1 VALLADGTLM
11 ADFTMDAEFGPTAVD
26 RGVQGVLGRGVD
38 RIDGP
43 LKVTGQAR
51 YGYEHDAGKTVAYGV
66 AITAPG
72 AAKGRVLGIDT
83 DVARALPGVIDII
96 VDDPRIVRQAAGFAP
111 ATRGNDRIDHWD
123 QIVGVAVAETF
134 EAARDAAAAVRVR
147 VEAEAGRFDTL
158 AHVADASGPPADSRL
173 QDSNQGDLDAAMA
186 GAAASIDQ
194 VYTTPHQVHAAMEP
208 HASVAVWDGDRLT
221 LHSSLQ
227 LLKWAKPILA
237 GSLDIAPE
245 QIRILSPFIGGGFGG
260 KILGPDAVLAAIAAQ
275 RLGRPVKVALTR
287 QQLFHNVY
295 RRTDTHQR
303 IRLAADAEGKLTGIG
318 HESVVSQGPGA
329 SFMEPVALGTVSL
342 YDARARRI
350 GHKVVTLDMVMAGA
364 VRAPGE
370 AVGMLALESAMDEL
384 AEKLNVDPIALRVK
398 NEPAVEPSTGKPFST
413 RRFVDCLTQGAER
426 FGWNRRNLVPG
437 AVRKGE
443 WLIGMGVS
451 GAVRINLL
459 MDSEARVRLSPDG
472 RATVET
478 DMTDIGT
485 GTYTILAQIAG
496 EALGL
501 PVECVDVV
509 LGDSD
514 LPPAAGSGGSFGAA
528 SAGSSVA
535 LACEDLV
542 ATLATRMGVAPQ
554 DMTLKDGHAIAA
566 NRRVPLAELVGPAPV
581 EAMGKIAQG
590 SHAQNFSQAAHGA
603 QFAEVAVNA
612 VTGEVRVRR
621 MLGVFE
627 AGRILNAK
635 TARSQAI
642 GGMIW
647 GIGYAMHEDA
657 VVDKRTGQ
665 FVNHDLAEYHV
676 PSHADV
682 PPLDVLFIEEPD
694 TKANPL
700 GIKGLGE
707 LSISGAGAAV
717 TNAIYN
723 ACGVRVRDFPLT
735 LDKILAHLPP
745 L

>member
-1 VALLADGTLM
+1 M
-11 ADFTMDAEFGPTAVD
+11 ADFTMDAEFGPTALD

-43 LKVTGQAR
+43 LKVTGGAR
-51 YGYEHDAGKTVAYGV
+51 YGYEHRVENVAYGV
-66 AITAPG
+66 AITAAG
-72 AAKGRVLGIDT
+72 IARGRVLGFDL
-83 DVARALPGVIDII
+83 DAAPALPGVIDII
-96 VDDPRIVRQAAGFAP
+96 VDDPRIVGQAAGFTP
-111 ATRGNDRIDHWD
+111 ATRGNASVDHWD
-123 QIVGVAVAETF
+123 QIVGVAVADSF
-134 EAARDAAAAVRVR
+134 EAARAAAAAVRIR
-147 VEAEAGRFDTL
+147 HEGEPGRFETI
-158 AHVADASGPPADSRL
+158 AHVEEASGPPKDSRL
-173 QDSNQGDLDAAMA
+173 QDSEQGDLDAAMA
-186 GAAASIDQ
+186 SAAASIDQ
-194 VYTTPHQVHAAMEP
+194 VYTTPNQVHAAMEP
-208 HASVAVWDGDRLT
+208 HASVAQWNGDRLT
-221 LHSSLQ
+221 VHSSLQ
-227 LLKWAKPILA
+227 LLKWAKAILA
-237 GSLDIAPE
+237 QSLDIAADRV
-245 QIRILSPFIGGGFGG
+245 RIVSPFIGGGFGG

-295 RRTDTHQR
+295 RRTDTHER
-303 IRLAADAEGKLTGIG
+303 VRLAADADGRLTGIG
-318 HESVVSQGPGA
+318 HETIVSQGPDG

-342 YDARARRI
+342 YAAPARRI
-350 GHKVVTLDMVMAGA
+350 SHRVVTLDMVMAGA

-370 AVGMLALESAMDEL
+370 AVGMLALETAVDEL
-384 AEKLNVDPIALRVK
+384 AEKLGLDPIAFRII
-398 NEPAVEPSTGKPFST
+398 NEPRVDPTTGKPFST
-413 RRFVDCLTQGAER
+413 RRYVDCLEQGAAR
-426 FGWNRRNLVPG
+426 FGWERRNPTPG
-437 AVRKGE
+437 ATRDGE
-443 WLIGMGVS
+443 WLLGMGVA

-459 MDSEARVRLSPDG
+459 MESQARVRLSPDG
-472 RATVET
+472 RASIET

-501 PVECVDVV
+501 PVDHVDVV

-514 LPPAAGSGGSFGAA
+514 LPPSAGSGGSFGAA

-542 ATLATRMGVAPQ
+542 ATLAARMGVEPA

-566 NRRVPLAELVGPAPV
+566 NRRVALGELVGAAPI
-581 EAMGKIAQG
+581 EALGRIAQG
-590 SHAQNFSQAAHGA
+590 SNGRAFSQAAHGA

-647 GIGYAMHEDA
+647 GIGYALHEDA
-657 VVDKRTGQ
+657 VLDKRYGQ

-676 PSHADV
+676 PAHADV
-682 PPLDVLFIEEPD
+682 PPLDVLFIEDPD

-717 TNAIYN
+717 TNAVYN

-735 LDKILAHLPP
+735 LDKILGGLPP
-745 L
+745 V

>member
-1 VALLADGTLM
+1 M
-11 ADFTMDAEFGPTAVD
+11 ADFTMDAEFGPTALD

-43 LKVTGQAR
+43 LKVTGGAR
-51 YGYEHDAGKTVAYGV
+51 YGYEHDVGDQVAYGV
-66 AITAPG
+66 AITAKG
-72 AAKGRVLGIDT
+72 FAKGRVVGFDIDT
-83 DVARALPGVIDII
+83 ARALPGVVDII
-96 VDDPRIVRQAAGFAP
+96 VDDPRLVGQAAGFSP
-111 ATRGNDRIDHWD
+111 ARRGNDRVDHWD
-123 QIVGVAVAETF
+123 QIVGVAVADSF
-134 EAARDAAAAVRVR
+134 EAARAAAAAVRIR
-147 VEAEAGRFDTL
+147 VEVEPGRFDTM
-158 AHVADASGPPADSRL
+158 AHVAEAAGPPRESRV
-173 QDSNQGDLDAAMA
+173 QDSDLGDLDAAMA
-186 GAAASIDQ
+186 GAAATIDQ
-194 VYTTPHQVHAAMEP
+194 VYTTPNQVHAAMEP
-208 HASVAVWDGDRLT
+208 HASVAVWEGDRLT
-221 LHSSLQ
+221 LYSGVQ

-237 GSLDIAPE
+237 QSLDINADRV
-245 QIRILSPFIGGGFGG
+245 RIVSPFIGGGFGG

-275 RLGRPVKVALTR
+275 RIGRPVKVALSR

-303 IRLAADAEGKLTGIG
+303 LRLAADAYGKLTGIG
-318 HESVVSQGPGA
+318 HETVVSQGPDG

-342 YDARARRI
+342 YAAPARRI
-350 GHKVVTLDMVMAGA
+350 SHRVVTLDMVMAGA

-370 AVGMLALESAMDEL
+370 AVGMLALETAMDEL
-384 AEKLNVDPIALRVK
+384 AEKLGLDPVAFRLANEPRVDPT
-398 NEPAVEPSTGKPFST
+398 TGKPFST
-413 RRFVDCLTQGAER
+413 RRFVDCLQQGAAR
-426 FGWNRRNLVPG
+426 FGWELRQPTPG
-437 AVRKGE
+437 AVRDGE
-443 WLIGMGVS
+443 WLLGMGVA

-459 MDSEARVRLSPDG
+459 MESQARVRLFPDG
-472 RATVET
+472 RARIET

-501 PVECVDVV
+501 PIDCIDVV

-514 LPPAAGSGGSFGAA
+514 LPPSAGSGGSFGAA

-542 ATLATRMGVAPQ
+542 ATLAARMGVPPAEV
-554 DMTLKDGHAIAA
+554 TLKDGHAIAA
-566 NRRVPLAELVGPAPV
+566 NRRVAIAELVGSVPI
-581 EAMGKIAQG
+581 EATGRIAQG
-590 SHAQNFSQAAHGA
+590 CNAQSFSQAAHGA
-603 QFAEVAVNA
+603 QFAEVAVNS

-647 GIGYAMHEDA
+647 GIGYALHEEA
-657 VVDKRTGQ
+657 VLDKRYGH

-682 PPLDVLFIEEPD
+682 PPLDVLFIEEAD

-700 GIKGLGE
+700 GVKGLGE

-717 TNAIYN
+717 TNAVYN

-735 LDKILAHLPP
+735 VDKILGGLPP

>member
-1 VALLADGTLM
+1 M
-11 ADFTMDAEFGPTAVD
+11 ADFTMDAEFGPTALD
-26 RGVQGVLGRGVD
+26 RGVQGVLGRGID

-51 YGYEHDAGKTVAYGV
+51 YGYEHDAGDDVAYGV
-66 AITAPG
+66 AITAAG
-72 AAKGRVLGIDT
+72 VAKARVLGFDT
-83 DVARALPGVIDII
+83 AAARALPGVIGII
-96 VDDPRIVRQAAGFAP
+96 VDDPRIARQAAGFAP
-111 ATRGNDRIDHWD
+111 AARGNDRVDHWG
-123 QIVGVAVAETF
+123 QVLGVAVADSF
-134 EAARDAAAAVRVR
+134 EAARAAAMAVRVR
-147 VEAEAGRFDTL
+147 YEAEGGRFETL
-158 AHVADASGPPADSRL
+158 AHQDGASGPPKDSRL
-173 QDSNQGDLDAAMA
+173 QDSDKGDLDTAMA
-186 GAAASIDQ
+186 SASASIDQ
-194 VYTTPHQVHAAMEP
+194 VYSTPNQVHAAMEP
-208 HASVAVWDGDRLT
+208 HASVAQWEGDRLT

-237 GSLDIAPE
+237 GALDIAPE
-245 QIRILSPFIGGGFGG
+245 QVRIVSPFIGGGFGG
-260 KILGPDAVLAAIAAQ
+260 KVLGPDAVLAAIAAQ
-275 RLGRPVKVALTR
+275 KLGRPVKVALTR

-303 IRLAADAEGKLTGIG
+303 VRLAADADGQLTGIG
-318 HESVVSQGPGA
+318 HESVVSQGPDGG
-329 SFMEPVALGTVSL
+329 FMEPVALGTVSL
-342 YDARARRI
+342 YDAPARRI
-350 GHKVVTLDMVMAGA
+350 GHKIVTLDMVMAGA

-384 AEKLNVDPIALRVK
+384 AEKLNLDPIAFRLK
-398 NEPAVEPSTGKPFST
+398 NEPRVDPTTGKPFST
-413 RRFVDCLTQGAER
+413 RRFVDCLTQGADR
-426 FGWNRRNLVPG
+426 FGWNRRQPAPG
-437 AVRKGE
+437 AVRDGE
-443 WLIGMGVS
+443 WLVGMGVA

-459 MDSEARVRLSPDG
+459 MESQARVRLSPDG
-472 RATVET
+472 RATIET

-501 PVECVDVV
+501 PVECIDVV

-535 LACEDLV
+535 LACEDIV
-542 ATLATRMGVAPQ
+542 ATLAERMGTDPA

-566 NRRVPLAELVGPAPV
+566 NRRVPLAQLVGAAPI
-581 EAMGKIAQG
+581 EAMGRIAQG
-590 SHAQNFSQAAHGA
+590 SNAQHYSQAAHGA

-647 GIGYAMHEDA
+647 GIGYALHEDA
-657 VVDKRTGQ
+657 VVDQRFGQ
-665 FVNHDLAEYHV
+665 FVNHDLAEYHI
-676 PSHADV
+676 PAHADV

-694 TKANPL
+694 TKANPI

-735 LDKILAHLPP
+735 LDKILGALPP

>member
-1 VALLADGTLM
+1 M
-11 ADFTMDAEFGPTAVD
+11 ADFTMDAEFGPTAID
-26 RGVQGVLGRGVD
+26 RGAQAVLGRGID

-51 YGYEHDAGKTVAYGV
+51 YGYEHRVGGNVAYGV

-72 AAKGRVLGIDT
+72 AAKGRVIGIDT
-83 DVARALPGVIDII
+83 DAARALPGVIDII
-96 VDDPRIVRQAAGFAP
+96 VDDPRIARQAAGFSP
-111 ATRGNDRIDHWD
+111 AARGNDRIDHWD
-123 QIVGVAVAETF
+123 QVVGVAVAESF
-134 EAARDAAAAVRVR
+134 EAARAAAAAVRVR
-147 VEAEAGRFDTL
+147 VEGESGRFDTL
-158 AHVADASGPPADSRL
+158 AYVADASGPPKDARL
-173 QDSNQGDLDAAMA
+173 QDAEQGDLDAAMA
-186 GAAASIDQ
+186 AAAASVDQ
-194 VYTTPHQVHAAMEP
+194 VYSTPNQVHAAMEP
-208 HASVAVWDGDRLT
+208 HASVAEWDGDRLL

-245 QIRILSPFIGGGFGG
+245 QVRIVSPFIGGGFGG
-260 KILGPDAVLAAIAAQ
+260 KVLGPDAVLAAIAAQ
-275 RLGRPVKVALTR
+275 RLGRPVKVAMTR

-303 IRLAADAEGKLTGIG
+303 VRLAADAQGRLTGIG
-318 HESVVSQGPGA
+318 HESVVSQGPDGGM
-329 SFMEPVALGTVSL
+329 MEPVALGTVSL
-342 YDARARRI
+342 YAAPSRRI
-350 GHKVVTLDMVMAGA
+350 AHKVVTLDMVQAGA

-370 AVGMLALESAMDEL
+370 AVGMLALETAMDEL
-384 AEKLNVDPIALRVK
+384 AEKLNLDPVAFRVM
-398 NEPAVEPSTGKPFST
+398 NEPAVDPTSGKPFST
-413 RRFVDCLTQGAER
+413 RRFVDCLERGAER
-426 FGWNRRNLVPG
+426 FGWSQRNPVPG
-437 AVRKGE
+437 AVREGE
-443 WLIGMGVS
+443 WLIGIGMA

-459 MDSEARVRLSPDG
+459 MESQARVWLSPDG

-501 PVECVDVV
+501 PMECIDVV

-542 ATLATRMGVAPQ
+542 ATLAERMGVAPV

-566 NRRVPLAELVGPAPV
+566 NRRVPLADLVGAAPL
-581 EAMGKIAQG
+581 EALGTIKQG
-590 SHAQNFSQAAHGA
+590 SNAENFSQAAHGA

-647 GIGYAMHEDA
+647 GIGYALHEEA
-657 VVDKRTGQ
+657 VVDRRFGQ
-665 FVNHDLAEYHV
+665 FVNHDLAEYHI
-676 PSHADV
+676 PAHADV
-682 PPLDVLFIEEPD
+682 PPLDVLFIEEADP
-694 TKANPL
+694 KANPI
-700 GIKGLGE
+700 GVKGLGE

-735 LDKILAHLPP
+735 LDKILSGLPP